1 MSDSFFITL
10 ICSLLAIGQCQY
22 MDSPNMSCGIPKNSR
37 KSRCGTNNACW
48 CFYSSILAVDCSGS
62 NLDKVPQGLPAKIA
76 IFILRNNSIN
86 TTENISYDH
95 FTILTCLDLSSN
107 KIGTI
112 QDGSFNNSLYL
123 RTLLLSENNI
133 TYFGKGVLSTHNKLE
148 TLDVRRNSRKSKTS
162 YPCKIQQETQKA
174 TNLQGL
180 LIDGSPCTANLSFSH
195 LTSLILGGDET
206 LCNINTI
213 RSSMFTQL
221 PSLRKLQLRNC
232 QIRRVE
238 NGSFSNLKNLRF
250 LDLSSNPYLTFSAM
264 PNFTFGLIP
273 TNISFLN
280 ISNLHT
286 TFGNCT
292 ILTASDLEYL
302 SKTNIEHL
310 YLDSNRISNMEI
322 EAVRFIPR
330 HLKTLSLVD
339 NKLALGHYV
348 VQIFV
353 NIVTKEL
360 FSDLETIWF
369 SHRHKNHQFRFF
381 YLVNDVFQRKLS
393 HNANITKR
401 AMLYSDP
408 KRSSRTRFLRSITD
422 NNARKLNNESFKDD
436 LLDDF
441 TSSIDFHIRN
451 GLCDNC
457 RNVSNSIE
465 KIPLPAAV
473 RHVDAKDLKVRTTIR
488 SYCFCQPN
496 NIQIVN
502 LSTNVLHTWNGPI
515 LGLDKLKELHLDDNS
530 CSEIA
535 LNAFHNMAN
544 LEILNIAQNY
554 LGYVFTNDNEGI
566 LLSRLEKLKYLD
578 LSSNKIKQLPT
589 GVFIGLVGL
598 EQLLLRDN
606 NLKSV
611 SFEANHMQHLKFI
624 DLTLNMIKTISPDT
638 LTLFTKV
645 IVANNF
651 SIALKNNSFSC
662 TCKYVYLVKWF
673 SETRVTAFQELNQ
686 YKCTFD
692 NGSKG
697 YLSNAHQIYKTLNKQ
712 CANYLPLIV
721 STSISLFIILVIIT
735 CSFVYRFRWD
745 LRYIYYSAKY
755 RFKGYASVNHESGD
769 YEFDAFVSYAEKDA
783 VFVHQRL
790 APELESNRGLR
801 LLVHDRDFL
810 AGNMVNENIIHAIT
824 SSRKTLIIMSPNF
837 LASSWCVYEMN
848 MARMET
854 IKTGRDVLCVVLKEN
869 VQTNGLPLEILDV
882 FRERTYLELPVEG
895 GDLEDQFWDRLADAV
910 CQ

>member
-10 ICSLLAIGQCQY
+10 ICSLLVIGQCQY

-62 NLDKVPQGLPAKIA
+62 NLEKVPQGLPAEIV

-86 TTENISYDH
+86 TTENISFDH
-95 FTILTCLDLSSN
+95 FTNLTCLDLSSN

-112 QDGSFNNSLYL
+112 KDGSFNNSLYL

-133 TYFGKGVLSTHNKLE
+133 TYFGKGVLSTNNSLE
-148 TLDVRRNSRKSKTS
+148 TLDVRRNSRKAKTS

-206 LCNINTI
+206 LCDINTI

-292 ILTASDLEYL
+292 ILTASDFEYL

-330 HLKTLSLVD
+330 HLKTLSVVD
-339 NKLALGHYV
+339 NRLALGHYV

-369 SHRHKNHQFRFF
+369 SHRHKDHRFRYF

-473 RHVDAKDLKVRTTIR
+473 RHVDAKDLKI
-488 SYCFCQPN
+488 
-496 NIQIVN
+496 
-502 LSTNVLHTWNGPI
+502 
-515 LGLDKLKELHLDDNS
+515 
-530 CSEIA
+530 
-535 LNAFHNMAN
+535 
-544 LEILNIAQNY
+544 
-554 LGYVFTNDNEGI
+554 
-566 LLSRLEKLKYLD
+566 
-578 LSSNKIKQLPT
+578 
-589 GVFIGLVGL
+589 
-598 EQLLLRDN
+598 
-606 NLKSV
+606 
-611 SFEANHMQHLKFI
+611 
-624 DLTLNMIKTISPDT
+624 
-638 LTLFTKV
+638 
-645 IVANNF
+645 
-651 SIALKNNSFSC
+651 
-662 TCKYVYLVKWF
+662 
-673 SETRVTAFQELNQ
+673 
-686 YKCTFD
+686 
-692 NGSKG
+692 
-697 YLSNAHQIYKTLNKQ
+697 
-712 CANYLPLIV
+712 
-721 STSISLFIILVIIT
+721 
-735 CSFVYRFRWD
+735 
-745 LRYIYYSAKY
+745 
-755 RFKGYASVNHESGD
+755 
-769 YEFDAFVSYAEKDA
+769 
-783 VFVHQRL
+783 
-790 APELESNRGLR
+790 
-801 LLVHDRDFL
+801 
-810 AGNMVNENIIHAIT
+810 
-824 SSRKTLIIMSPNF
+824 
-837 LASSWCVYEMN
+837 
-848 MARMET
+848 
-854 IKTGRDVLCVVLKEN
+854 
-869 VQTNGLPLEILDV
+869 
-882 FRERTYLELPVEG
+882 
-895 GDLEDQFWDRLADAV
+895 
-910 CQ
+910 